1 MWYIFESIL
10 KAVVALQGI
19 GVYHQDIQPSNIKV
33 SEAGEIA
40 VIDFHSLDPLTDSG
54 YKRMVSNYTYTS
66 PISPQLVKPYVT
78 KAFEPGINVEKND
91 VWAIGIT
98 MVCAATIS
106 NFRDFYDFTYG
117 NILMDKINEKLD
129 VMQRMGYTAYFV
141 KCMANMLN
149 PNEDYRPA
157 FKELL
162 NFLNYS
168 NGQPR

>member
-1 MWYIFESIL
+1 M
-10 KAVVALQGI
+10 VA
-19 GVYHQDIQPSNIKV
+19 
-33 SEAGEIA
+33 
-40 VIDFHSLDPLTDSG
+40 
-54 YKRMVSNYTYTS
+54 NYTYAS
-66 PISPQLVKPYVT
+66 PISPQLIKPYVT
-78 KAFEPGINVEKND
+78 KTIDPSFNMEKND

-98 MVCAATIS
+98 MVCSATIS
-106 NFRDFYDFTYG
+106 NFRDFYDLTYG

-129 VMQRMGYTAYFV
+129 QMQRMGYSAYFV

-168 NGQPR
+168 NAQQR